1 MISKAIHTNQTRL
14 PSCKHHGA
22 RTGDALIPGVVFLMG
37 DTSLPRKGGVLLIKD
52 AIACGIVY
60 SCFPVKRESSL
71 YRNSG
76 VFLQDIKPKAASRQE
91 YRPKSYCP
99 N

>member
-1 MISKAIHTNQTRL
+1 
-14 PSCKHHGA
+14 
-22 RTGDALIPGVVFLMG
+22 MG